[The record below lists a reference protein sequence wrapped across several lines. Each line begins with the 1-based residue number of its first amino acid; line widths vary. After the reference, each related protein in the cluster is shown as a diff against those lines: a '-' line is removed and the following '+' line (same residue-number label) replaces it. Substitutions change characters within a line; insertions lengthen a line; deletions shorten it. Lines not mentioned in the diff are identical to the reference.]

1 MECAYLD
8 LEGKCRGPY
17 LGFGCIKEK
26 CTADKHAACEHN
38 EKGFYCRKYKRF
50 ECIGI
55 GNCGS
60 LDDYINFVNLRRK
73 KSQSS
78 K

>member
-1 MECAYLD
+1 MECSYLD
-8 LEGKCRGPY
+8 LDGKCRGPY
-17 LGFGCIKEK
+17 QGFGCIKEK
-26 CTADKHAACEHN
+26 CTADKHASCEHN

-60 LDDYINFVNLRRK
+60 LDEYINFVNMRRK
-73 KSQSS
+73 RVQSS